1 MTGRTFHFCRYRV
14 GSKGLFAPRHIIFS
28 EENTMRSSVRI
39 AAVLGL
45 SFVALALS
53 ASDIIETLA
62 GGGSLDG
69 YKPSQADLA
78 LGSSQGL
85 AVSALGEVY
94 FSDSAHNQVLKVVPT
109 TGRITVVAGNGTQ
122 TFSGDGL

>member
-1 MTGRTFHFCRYRV
+1 FV
-14 GSKGLFAPRHIIFS
+14 G
-28 EENTMRSSVRI
+28 
-39 AAVLGL
+39 
-45 SFVALALS
+45 LALS

-69 YKPSQADLA
+69 YKPHQADLA

-85 AVSALGEVY
+85 AISGLGEVY

-122 TFSGDGL
+122 TFNGDGLPAPSAGLNAPGALAFDHAGNLLIADRGNF